1 MCWREGTGHLGA
13 LSWMHELGD
22 RLVVQD
28 GGTQTRG
35 LALAVPQAARQLGGV
50 SGCRCARSRFLLVI
64 SSRPCQPRNCFPAPC
79 PMQRRLVPGGGGQQ

>member
-35 LALAVPQAARQLGGV
+35 LALAVPQAARQLGESLDV
-50 SGCRCARSRFLLVI
+50 A
-64 SSRPCQPRNCFPAPC
+64 
-79 PMQRRLVPGGGGQQ
+79 VPVAGFF